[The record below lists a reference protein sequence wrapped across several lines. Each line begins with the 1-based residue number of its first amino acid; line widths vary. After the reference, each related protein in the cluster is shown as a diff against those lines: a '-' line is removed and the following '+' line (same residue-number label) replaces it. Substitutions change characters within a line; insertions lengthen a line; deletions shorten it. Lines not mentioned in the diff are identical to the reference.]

1 MLAEGMA
8 SLLIKPPLLGIVCV
22 PPSISPSWCGVAA
35 HAERVTTK
43 TTAPAEAIALFID
56 RCRIRGN
63 MYLPF
68 QPIEAL
74 TQNFQQVPRLRGVVY
89 AVAVLLAI
97 VGYSP

>member
-1 MLAEGMA
+1 M
-8 SLLIKPPLLGIVCV
+8 
-22 PPSISPSWCGVAA
+22 
-35 HAERVTTK
+35 ERVTTK

-68 QPIEAL
+68 QPLEAL

-89 AVAVLLAI
+89 AVAVLLAMI
-97 VGYSP
+97 HIKRPFDARKYTSGGALACEYLRG